1 MKTGYLCLNGYSGHS
16 ETEVEVIGETP
27 KRYRIKAITRT
38 RLAGENRW
46 LNIGEIELVPKYAM
60 IRIESNETTVQMG
73 TARKEV

>member
-1 MKTGYLCLNGYSGHS
+1 VKTGYLCLNGYAGRS
-16 ETEVEVIGETP
+16 ETKVEIIGET
-27 KRYRIKAITRT
+27 KDRYRIRAITKT

-46 LNIGEIELVPKYAM
+46 LNPGEIELVPKYAM